1 MSSVFVTEDDR
12 TIRGFAGKRV
22 NIPFYLQFVSGYTVD
37 VVHSEESFEYGGPS
51 TINSIIALPHYT
63 DKVYKTRATTGEKQR
78 YYPLLRS
85 HGDIPSKGD
94 PVLLCTIGRIN
105 YYLGP
110 LNTFENSPTWNDDP
124 SFQKEILT
132 EVKRGVKEEDLSD
145 RGIAGESLNFNKEVL
160 YPRLRKRQ
168 TKLDLNETLFETSGD
183 YVIEGRH
190 GNSLRIGSRSNNP
203 YIFISNDRM
212 STNTEESIVDGTII
226 SITSNGTL
234 ADHFESYAFDTG
246 QDLQEIFGF
255 KLASDFV
262 EPLTNEPPRYME
274 DLITYTNGGDSGLL
288 YGYNG
293 NQTLINSDRITIN
306 SKLDDIYLSSKKNI
320 HIGARENLTISTV
333 DDLIISSGQTFL
345 GSPIV
350 GGSSRSMDNLVLA
363 DNLIKVLESIVDLI
377 PKIKILTQLGTQDPV
392 QGSAGEI
399 LNTIDELKKTFNTI
413 KSNNNFIEPN

>member
-1 MSSVFVTEDDR
+1 M
-12 TIRGFAGKRV
+12 
-22 NIPFYLQFVSGYTVD
+22 
-37 VVHSEESFEYGGPS
+37 
-51 TINSIIALPHYT
+51 
-63 DKVYKTRATTGEKQR
+63 
-78 YYPLLRS
+78 
-85 HGDIPSKGD
+85 
-94 PVLLCTIGRIN
+94 
-105 YYLGP
+105 
-110 LNTFENSPTWNDDP
+110 
-124 SFQKEILT
+124 
-132 EVKRGVKEEDLSD
+132 
-145 RGIAGESLNFNKEVL
+145 
-160 YPRLRKRQ
+160 
-168 TKLDLNETLFETSGD
+168 
-183 YVIEGRH
+183 
-190 GNSLRIGSRSNNP
+190 
-203 YIFISNDRM
+203 
-212 STNTEESIVDGTII
+212 
-226 SITSNGTL
+226 
-234 ADHFESYAFDTG
+234 
-246 QDLQEIFGF
+246 
-255 KLASDFV
+255 ASDFV

-413 KSNNNFIEPN
+413 KSNNHFIEPN